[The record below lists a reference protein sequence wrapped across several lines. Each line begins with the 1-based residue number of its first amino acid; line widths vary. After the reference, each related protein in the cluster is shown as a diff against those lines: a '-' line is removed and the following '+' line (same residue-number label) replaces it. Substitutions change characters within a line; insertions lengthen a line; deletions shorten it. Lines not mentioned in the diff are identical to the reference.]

1 MTPWARAV
9 RTFNVA
15 VGPVLVAVAV
25 LVTKNGIEGIRL
37 LDLAPVALGV
47 IAAAIAG
54 ASAYILA
61 ASDHAAQTKVGRAIY
76 QFLQVFGAGLGTL
89 VVVDLTG
96 AAAVDFL
103 FAAATFAVLG
113 VVSAL
118 QVLTQV
124 DAEETSPL
132 GPGELG

>member
-15 VGPVLVAVAV
+15 IGPVLVAVAV
-25 LVTKNGIEGIRL
+25 LVTKDGIRNVDVA
-37 LDLAPVALGV
+37 DLVPVALGV

-61 ASDHAAQTKVGRAIY
+61 ASDHAAQTKLGRAVY
-76 QFLQVFGAGLGTL
+76 QFLQVFGSGLGTL

-96 AAAVDFL
+96 TAAVDFV

-113 VVSAL
+113 AVSAL
-118 QVLTQV
+118 QVLVQV
-124 DAEETSPL
+124 DAEAEGGT
-132 GPGELG
+132 

>member
-15 VGPVLVAVAV
+15 IGPVLVAVAV
-25 LVTKNGIEGIRL
+25 LVTRDGVRNVDVA
-37 LDLAPVALGV
+37 DLVPVALGV

-61 ASDHAAQTKVGRAIY
+61 ASDHAAQTKVGRAVY

-96 AAAVDFL
+96 TAAVDFV

-113 VVSAL
+113 AVSAL
-118 QVLTQV
+118 QVLVQV
-124 DAEETSPL
+124 DAEAEGGT
-132 GPGELG
+132 